1 MLHEELND
9 VEMAPPSVVRQAA
22 RDFAAALVDTP
33 QFVNYEAAAERL
45 NKDTKAQRA
54 IEAYQ
59 NKQQSLQMMLMLN
72 AVSPED
78 CAELEDLR
86 QAFLSKTSVSAYL
99 QAQAELVSVCQAS
112 AEIISKSIG
121 LNYATACGASCCG

>member
-33 QFVNYEAAAERL
+33 QFVNYEAAAEQL

-54 IEAYQ
+54 IEAYR

-78 CAELEDLR
+78 RAELEDLR
-86 QAFLSKTSVSAYL
+86 QAFLSEPSVNAYL
-99 QAQAELVSVCQAS
+99 QAQAELASVCQAA